1 MTNDVFFVVETI
13 RQTRPNATT
22 FLALHTARKAR
33 NTVLWCIY
41 VATDAT
47 ATASARYTGT
57 ATKCDACA
65 AMGN

>member
-1 MTNDVFFVVETI
+1 MTNDAFFVGETI
-13 RQTRPNATT
+13 RQTRQNAIT
-22 FLALHTARKAR
+22 FLVLHTARKAR

-41 VATDAT
+41 AATDAT
-47 ATASARYTGT
+47 ATASALYTGT